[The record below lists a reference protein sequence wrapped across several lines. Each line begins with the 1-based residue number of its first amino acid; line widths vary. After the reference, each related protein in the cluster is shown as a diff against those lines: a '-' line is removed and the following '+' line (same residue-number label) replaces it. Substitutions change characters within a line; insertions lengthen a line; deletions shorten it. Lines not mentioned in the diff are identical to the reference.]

1 MKVEQENQWIELI
14 REKDD
19 SIALDRLVRRYR
31 PMIDNMYIKY
41 FIDGYDRNDWYQEA
55 FLVCYQTCKLFDGNS
70 ASKFG
75 SFFKLKFQNHIIDII
90 RRENAI
96 KRKANQGT
104 ESYDKL
110 LDKGK
115 FDDKVAEDNDSIDV
129 SNQLEKIITKM
140 SGIELVAFQ
149 FLLGKVSLHE
159 ACTEA
164 RCDIKQIVQAAN
176 RCKKKI
182 KRDQKL

>member
-1 MKVEQENQWIELI
+1 MKVEQENQWITLI
-14 REKDD
+14 KEQDD
-19 SIALDRLVRRYR
+19 SQALDRLVRRYR

-55 FLVCYQTCKLFDGNS
+55 FLVCYQTCKLFDSNS
-70 ASKFG
+70 GSKFG

-90 RRENAI
+90 RRENAY

-110 LDKGK
+110 LVSGK
-115 FDDKVAEDNDSIDV
+115 LDDQIIENDDCVDI
-129 SNQLEKIITKM
+129 SNQLEKIIAKM
-140 SGIELVAFQ
+140 NCIELVAFQ
-149 FLLGKVSLHE
+149 FLLGKISMHN

-164 RCDIKQIVQAAN
+164 KCDMKQIVQAIN

-182 KRDQKL
+182 KRNHKP